1 MLDAGELCNR
11 EVVIADPDE
20 SILEAAR
27 RMRDHHVGSL
37 IVVEGAPGRRRP
49 IGVVTDRDIVVY
61 AVAAGGAIPA
71 RTVRECMSTELVA
84 AHEREGLLDVLR
96 RMRVN
101 GVRRLPVVDDNGVLQ
116 GILSFD
122 DVLDLVAVEMRE
134 LAALLIRE
142 REHELHPQP

>member
-49 IGVVTDRDIVVY
+49 IGVVTDRDIVACVVL
-61 AVAAGGAIPA
+61 ALAFVAPW
-71 RTVRECMSTELVA
+71 
-84 AHEREGLLDVLR
+84 
-96 RMRVN
+96 
-101 GVRRLPVVDDNGVLQ
+101 
-116 GILSFD
+116 
-122 DVLDLVAVEMRE
+122 
-134 LAALLIRE
+134 LIRKLVG
-142 REHELHPQP
+142 RRAPAPPRA